1 MKKIYLHLTG
11 GLGNQLFEYAAAKNL
26 ALNKDAKLIIDTRTG
41 FLLDFRD
48 PTKFS
53 LNKSSLNNVE
63 YKNFCFTFFFTEYLK
78 NFSKINHGLINLL
91 ILAF

>member
-1 MKKIYLHLTG
+1 MKKIYLYLSV
-11 GLGNQLFEYAAAKNL
+11 LQIGNQLFKYAAAKNL
-26 ALNKDAKLIIDTRTG
+26 ALNNNAKLIIELTKINI

-78 NFSKINHGLINLL
+78 NF
-91 ILAF
+91 